1 MDRVKRLMSNIDAD
15 AAVIVNGTSPFL
27 DSVFWYLTEQR
38 SGTFEGTIAIA
49 SDNGLDIIVNRLE
62 ETSARGGSGNIHVF
76 ETRDEREKMLKDLL
90 KGKKKIGMNV
100 HSVSYASAEYI
111 KKVSGS
117 SVVDITKGIH
127 DTISVKDKNELSAI
141 REACRISSGT
151 ASSIREELRE
161 GMTEKE
167 AAAWIDTDMRN
178 NGAEGNAFDT
188 IAAFGEYSA
197 EPHHRPCERTLKK
210 GDTALFDFGC
220 KYSMYSSDLT
230 RTVFFGEPPEI
241 LKRAYHAV
249 AEAKE
254 AGMAKIADGIPAK
267 EADMAAREIIDATEF
282 KGMFIHSFGHG
293 IGMDVHEG
301 TSLSCSS
308 KDILKE
314 NMVVSAEPGIYIPG
328 VGGIRIEDTV
338 LVKKNGC
345 ESLTRFD
352 QSMTVIQ

>member
-15 AAVIVNGTSPFL
+15 AVVIMNGTSPFL

-49 SDNGLDIIVNRLE
+49 SDEGLDVIVNKLE

-90 KGKKKIGMNV
+90 KDKKRIGMNV
-100 HSVSYASAEYI
+100 HSVSYAAAEYI

-117 SVVDITKGIH
+117 SVVDVTKGIH
-127 DTISVKDKNELSAI
+127 DTISIKDKNELSAI
-141 REACRISSGT
+141 RKACGTASIT
-151 ASSIREELRE
+151 ASSIHKELKE
-161 GMTEKE
+161 GMSEKD

-178 NGAEGNAFDT
+178 NGAEGNAFET
-188 IAAFGEYSA
+188 ISAFGEYSA
-197 EPHHRPCERTLKK
+197 EPHHRPCERKLMK

-220 KYSMYSSDLT
+220 KISMYSSDLT
-230 RTVFFGEPPEI
+230 RTVFFGDPPEI
-241 LKRAYHAV
+241 LKRAYKVV

-254 AGMAKIADGIPAK
+254 AGMTKIADGIPAK
-267 EADMAAREIIDATEF
+267 EADLAAREVIDASEF

-301 TSLSCSS
+301 TSLSHLS
-308 KDILKE
+308 KDVLKE

-345 ESLTRFD
+345 ESLTKFD